1 MNDRLDGMAHEA
13 KGTLKQSWGKATDD
27 RSQQV
32 EGSVERH
39 AGKAEQM
46 VALMADRA
54 RRTDRRR

>member
-13 KGTLKQSWGKATDD
+13 KGSLKEEWGKATDD
-27 RSQQV
+27 RSQQLA
-32 EGSVERH
+32 GNVERH

-54 RRTDRRR
+54 RRNDARR